1 MDLLSSELGDV
12 LSTKTS
18 TISHARNK
26 QMITQNKTKQN
37 KKHANLF
44 ELDHP
49 VELLT

>member
-26 QMITQNKTKQN
+26 QMITQNKTKQKN
-37 KKHANLF
+37 PQGQNSK
-44 ELDHP
+44 
-49 VELLT
+49 